1 MIGSYRSMLDALD
14 AYREMEDTLNAMT
27 ERPRLSVVPP
37 RPKGHISVENVTY
50 TVEGMDWPILSNVSF
65 EDAAGEIVG
74 GIGTS
79 GAVRTRLATTR
90 VGCEAPTPGHCRLP
104 GHEHHAR
111 PYAKPGTRNT
121 E

>member
-50 TVEGMDWPILSNVSF
+50 TVEGMDRPILSNVSF
-65 EDAAGEIVG
+65 EVAAGEIVG
-74 GIGTS
+74 VIGPS
-79 GAVRTRLATTR
+79 GAGKTTR
-90 VGCEAPTPGHCRLP
+90 SEERRVGKECVSTCRS
-104 GHEHHAR
+104 R
-111 PYAKPGTRNT
+111 WSPYH
-121 E
+121 

>member
-50 TVEGMDWPILSNVSF
+50 TVEGMDRPILSHVSF
-65 EDAAGEIVG
+65 EVAAGAIVG
-74 GIGTS
+74 VIGPS
-79 GAVRTRLATTR
+79 GAGKTTLATLL
-90 VGCEAPTPGHCRLP
+90 VGSEAPPHGPRPEQRPG
-104 GHEHHAR
+104 G
-111 PYAKPGTRNT
+111 
-121 E
+121 